1 MFGFYLVG
9 YIAVAASFYWRVYRT
24 APVMEEMEAPFLT
37 LWVNPEMAEQDAP
50 EETEEIRKAA

>member
-9 YIAVAASFYWRVYRT
+9 YIAVAASFYFRVYKN

-37 LWVNPEMAEQDAP
+37 LWVNPEMAKQDEP
-50 EETEEIRKAA
+50 EEFEDIRKAA